1 MMVRTRRFVRSVR
14 RQRKNWQWV
23 RGTFNDVTVV
33 TPPAFYTEDLLQSL
47 RTEYGI
53 SAQFPDIVIWRIH
66 IKISAKITWVAAPAA
81 QMSAGFIIA
90 LFVDDPAFTLQ
101 SAGLKPY
108 SEKFMFYGATYY
120 SEAIMAGERGIA
132 ANNTDYLN
140 SGWLDIKARRR
151 LGNIDDS
158 LILQVVP
165 TGTDVSSFQGI
176 SVTHSTLVSLGKR

>member
-1 MMVRTRRFVRSVR
+1 MPAVRRYRRFTRRP
-14 RQRKNWQWV
+14 RKNWQWV

-66 IKISAKITWVAAPAA
+66 IKISAKITWVASPAA
-81 QMSAGFIIA
+81 QFAAGMIIA
-90 LFVDDPAFTLQ
+90 MFVDDANFTLQ

-108 SEKFMFYGATYY
+108 SEKYMYYGETYY
-120 SEAIMAGERGIA
+120 SEAVMLGERGIA

-140 SGWLDIKARRR
+140 TGWLDVKSKRR
-151 LGNIDDS
+151 LGNIDDT

-176 SVTHSTLVSLGKR
+176 SVTHSTLVSLGRR